1 MKLKK
6 IASLMLAGVMAVS
19 MLAGCSGNGSNNN
32 NNNDEDPVVNT
43 GMAGKVIA
51 ALDKDTTD
59 KVAFTASSS
68 LETTLQKAVQNVGT
82 DISNSKMAA
91 NILDALLKVD
101 TDLTS
106 KAIPQATSNSKATD
120 KEEQSVTTV
129 TVLDKANIG
138 SDENYASKALAAAVE
153 GFKAD
158 GVHTLAKL
166 EADSVIYTDNDG
178 KNYWYNFTYTGDMAV
193 IEVTDSVTGQST
205 YVVAYTITRT
215 PAEQYQ

>member
-19 MLAGCSGNGSNNN
+19 MLAGCSNGTKPE
-32 NNNDEDPVVNT
+32 DDKKDPVVNT

-82 DISNSKMAA
+82 DISNNKLAA

-106 KAIPQATSNSKATD
+106 KAIPQAN
-120 KEEQSVTTV
+120 
-129 TVLDKANIG
+129 
-138 SDENYASKALAAAVE
+138 
-153 GFKAD
+153 
-158 GVHTLAKL
+158 
-166 EADSVIYTDNDG
+166 
-178 KNYWYNFTYTGDMAV
+178 
-193 IEVTDSVTGQST
+193 
-205 YVVAYTITRT
+205 TRVYLKT
-215 PAEQYQ
+215 QKRPKKC